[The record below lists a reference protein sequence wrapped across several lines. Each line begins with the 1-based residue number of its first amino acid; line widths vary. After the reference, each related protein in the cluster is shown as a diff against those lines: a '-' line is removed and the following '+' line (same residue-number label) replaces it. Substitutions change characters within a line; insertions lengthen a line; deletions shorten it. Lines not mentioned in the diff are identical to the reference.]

1 MAMDDRQLDPRRFNS
16 ESWGG
21 PHVGR
26 GPRTGRRGDGD
37 IREDLSEALMHD
49 DYLDASDIEVRVD
62 KGDVTLN
69 GEVDEVDDKLRAE
82 ILAQRTR
89 GVGQVRNNLS
99 VRSRNAEGLGPT
111 LGMDVSQA

>member
-1 MAMDDRQLDPRRFNS
+1 MALDDRQLDPRRFNS

-21 PHVGR
+21 PHAGC
-26 GPRTGRRGDGD
+26 GPRTGRRGDED

-49 DYLDASDIEVRVD
+49 DYLDASGVEVRVEN
-62 KGDVTLN
+62 GDVILS

-89 GVGQVRNNLS
+89 GVGQVRNGLS
-99 VRSRNAEGLGPT
+99 VRSRDADGLGPT

>member
-1 MAMDDRQLDPRRFNS
+1 M
-16 ESWGG
+16 
-21 PHVGR
+21 
-26 GPRTGRRGDGD
+26 
-37 IREDLSEALMHD
+37 
-49 DYLDASDIEVRVD
+49 
-62 KGDVTLN
+62 
-69 GEVDEVDDKLRAE
+69 DDKLRAE